1 MKTIW
6 NSSLENLPEVG
17 QRVWYH
23 YTWIGTH
30 AGEYIGELPC
40 EFEEVSYPYFRGE
53 GGTWKAD
60 CETFWC
66 EWGEEQPEPPEES
79 LEQYKWAEEEN
90 RKGLENIKKI
100 NFEDIDSIIDFL
112 KAIKEKEISYR
123 EGAEILF
130 DCFDAAWVDGLK
142 AGRGEHK
149 RDLFQLH
156 ELKQIHKYSEFIE
169 LVATPKRPDG
179 TYNYCREALEQKAK
193 ELL

>member
-1 MKTIW
+1 MNWIST
-6 NSSLENLPEVG
+6 LENLPEVG

-23 YTWIGTH
+23 YVWIGTFDGIYLGKLLDE
-30 AGEYIGELPC
+30 GEAD
-40 EFEEVSYPYFRGE
+40 SYPYFQSD
-53 GGTWKAD
+53 GGTWGAD

-66 EWGEEQPEPPEES
+66 EWTEEKPEPPEES

-90 RKGLENIKKI
+90 KKRMENIKKI

-112 KAIKEKEISYR
+112 KAIKRKEISYR
-123 EGAEILF
+123 EGAHILF
-130 DCFDAAWVDGLK
+130 DCFDEAWVDGLK

>member
-1 MKTIW
+1 MKLDQGGYFCFAKTLG
-6 NSSLENLPEVG
+6 LEPMQVN
-17 QRVWYH
+17 
-23 YTWIGTH
+23 
-30 AGEYIGELPC
+30 IGELPC
-40 EFEEVSYPYFRGE
+40 EFEEVSYPYFQSD
-53 GGTWKAD
+53 GGTWCAD

-66 EWGEEQPEPPEES
+66 EWGGEQPEPPEES
-79 LEQYKWAEEEN
+79 LDQYKWAEEEN
-90 RKGLENIKKI
+90 QKRMENIKKVD
-100 NFEDIDSIIDFL
+100 FEDIDSIINFL
-112 KAIKEKEISYR
+112 KAVKGKEINYR

-149 RDLFQLH
+149 RDLSQLH
-156 ELKQIHKYSEFIE
+156 ELEQIHKYSDFIE